1 MKYLK
6 IAFAGLLTV
15 ISSCQAFIYGFLD
28 LMFLWVVYSLGYLAI
43 GIFQKIHKSS
53 VRSQIVTLIYVL
65 LPLAALLCYAATA
78 GLSHLTLTFYIVFM
92 AVLALAFLW
101 EVVSLCLVVKEKSDD
116 KKRK

>member
-6 IAFAGLLTV
+6 IAFAGLLTA

-28 LMFLWVVYSLGYLAI
+28 LMFLWVVYSLGYLALNTRWMRPP
-43 GIFQKIHKSS
+43 GR
-53 VRSQIVTLIYVL
+53 RSQIVSLIYVL
-65 LPLAALLCYAATA
+65 LPLSVLLCYAATA

-92 AVLALAFLW
+92 VVLALAFLW